1 MKILDCE
8 VLQRFGYN
16 NEKIYLA
23 TNAENTLCLIAIPD
37 WNWSF
42 SINLTQEMKNSRLN
56 PQFEE
61 IQQSLKNLTTGE
73 EFEVSAFIFAH
84 ALESQYFMEIYRDSL
99 YRYEYLKKLR
109 NIKINDITGDLFDLK
124 LGCAD
129 IIKELTAG
137 TTEKITVNITDAD
150 DFIRRIEVLDENED
164 IAKVVHLHYE
174 EWNDVEGKITKVELQ
189 EGYLFK

>member
-1 MKILDCE
+1 M
-8 VLQRFGYN
+8 F
-16 NEKIYLA
+16 LA
-23 TNAENTLCLIAIPD
+23 L
-37 WNWSF
+37 
-42 SINLTQEMKNSRLN
+42 R
-56 PQFEE
+56 
-61 IQQSLKNLTTGE
+61 
-73 EFEVSAFIFAH
+73 
-84 ALESQYFMEIYRDSL
+84 
-99 YRYEYLKKLR
+99 KLV
-109 NIKINDITGDLFDLK
+109 KWTK
-124 LGCAD
+124 